1 MICCF
6 ELPFFILHRSSG
18 VPIDSDQN
26 LPEDLAP
33 VEVIDQSISQDRIPE
48 ETVVAEAP
56 EQVSEPMDELDP
68 LVVRI
73 PSAEVDASQGLQ
85 QVPTSVG
92 NPSHPNKFP
101 FRPRFIEN
109 KELDEAWG
117 KISDHYMKRNPD
129 LIFSGY
135 NDLAIRVCIL
145 RPVLLSF

>member
-1 MICCF
+1 MIWRF
-6 ELPFFILHRSSG
+6 ELPFFVLYRSSG
-18 VPIDSDQN
+18 VPVDSDQN

-33 VEVIDQSISQDRIPE
+33 VEVIDQSISQDKVPE

-101 FRPRFIEN
+101 FRPRFTRIRSLTRCGE
-109 KELDEAWG
+109 KYRT
-117 KISDHYMKRNPD
+117 IIRRRI
-129 LIFSGY
+129 LI
-135 NDLAIRVCIL
+135 
-145 RPVLLSF
+145 